1 MAVLFDCTNG
11 EVPLSPAQSQ
21 QRKSRDDGTGLVRDV
36 RKGRAGSRTP
46 ARNTSPAVAQIG
58 LDIASPCAAAA
69 ARPQA
74 TAGRAA
80 SRRSRRVDDGRP
92 RIYWGAISFSRWSL
106 DTRVA
111 PGFPALRSRP
121 AGERRCH
128 RRPLPL
134 TFAGASSPLA
144 GVPMSS
150 KSVGRLS
157 ATLFGNRHVDGGQ
170 VRYILYFSQ
179 SAREVLTAL
188 RAAGRRI
195 DIPAL
200 CRCRPEH
207 GSGDRTGLTQRLPR
221 RPYGIRIADCLQ
233 AAPIRDCRR
242 AFR

>member
-1 MAVLFDCTNG
+1 MDQRSS
-11 EVPLSPAQSQ
+11 LSFSSAESATT
-21 QRKSRDDGTGLVRDV
+21 SRDDGTGLVQDV

-157 ATLFGNRHVDGGQ
+157 ATLFGNRHVGGLGGKFAIFCTSPSRR
-170 VRYILYFSQ
+170 VKYLLLC
-179 SAREVLTAL
+179 ARQDAGSTFQRFAAADTSMVLAI
-188 RAAGRRI
+188 A
-195 DIPAL
+195 PA
-200 CRCRPEH
+200 
-207 GSGDRTGLTQRLPR
+207 
-221 RPYGIRIADCLQ
+221 
-233 AAPIRDCRR
+233 
-242 AFR
+242 